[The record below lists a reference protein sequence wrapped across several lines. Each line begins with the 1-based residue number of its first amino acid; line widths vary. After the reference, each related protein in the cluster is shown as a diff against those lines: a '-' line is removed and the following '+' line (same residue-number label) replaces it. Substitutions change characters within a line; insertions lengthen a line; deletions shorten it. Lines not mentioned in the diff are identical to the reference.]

1 MNRPRVV
8 VLASSSARRALLL
21 AIAAVVVI
29 ALLFLTYEVGQRR
42 AGFNRLTAMNEITD
56 LQSNLA
62 KQTLEIRKLREQEA
76 ILETAARIDKEA
88 YGQVDT
94 ELVQLQAKVSELEE
108 NLEFYRAIVA
118 PDDTKGVQ
126 VQDVRI
132 IALEVDGQYR
142 LQIYL
147 TQALRSDRTIAGRVS
162 LRLAGRSAEGPVELD
177 IEGILVDSELKAPAR
192 FSFLYFQE
200 IGADIALPEGFA
212 PENLI
217 IEARPDGKKAKTVEE
232 SFFWEPKEE

>member
-1 MNRPRVV
+1 M
-8 VLASSSARRALLL
+8 AALLL
-21 AIAAVVVI
+21 
-29 ALLFLTYEVGQRR
+29 LTYELGQRR
-42 AGFNRLTAMNEITD
+42 AGFNRVASINEVAE
-56 LQSNLA
+56 LQA
-62 KQTLEIRKLREQEA
+62 TVDQQAIEIRRLREQEA

-88 YGQVDT
+88 YSQVDV

-108 NLEFYRAIVA
+108 NLEFYRAIVS

-132 IALEVDGQYR
+132 TQLETARQFR
-142 LQIYL
+142 LQLYL
-147 TQALRSDRTIAGRVS
+147 TQALRSDRTIAGQVS
-162 LRLAGRSAEGPVELD
+162 LRLAGRSAAGPLELD
-177 IEGILVDSELKAPAR
+177 IGELLIDSGLKAPDR

-200 IGADIALPEGFA
+200 IVTDIALPEGFI

-232 SFFWEPKEE
+232 SFFWEPKGE